1 MSMDMIEEL
10 IDDLVEVEEEQVA
23 LFVERAGGEV
33 GVGSQS
39 L

>member
-1 MSMDMIEEL
+1 
-10 IDDLVEVEEEQVA
+10 VEEEQVA